1 MYLLVFHHSTIRQF
15 GIFNI
20 TAMVS
25 NAITVRVDGH
35 SILPIVSEL
44 MTLVTSAPC
53 QPPIVSIPAGATHP
67 MKTDNSDGPLKYSR
81 SETIVTSTSSKLNCS
96 GVLTTRY

>member
-1 MYLLVFHHSTIRQF
+1 
-15 GIFNI
+15 
-20 TAMVS
+20 MVS
-25 NAITVRVDGH
+25 NAVTVKSNGN

-44 MTLVTSAPC
+44 MVLVTSAPC
-53 QPPIVSIPAGATHP
+53 QPPTVSIPIRGTQP
-67 MKTDNSDGPLKYSR
+67 IKTEKSEGPLKYSR